1 MHSALG
7 GTDWDESYGPTV
19 RMHLTQNVNDIL
31 EVFPRL
37 YPFTK
42 SITVLNLSGD
52 LNDKGALIMSNLS
65 YYCPRLTSLL
75 FTRNSSLPNIFHL
88 PQEVD
93 LTKVTLYLPYDNEL
107 LDNLHHYQ
115 AVNDLRIYPD
125 MTYVCT
131 MIIPHLKY
139 NGLYTV
145 DKAL

>member
-1 MHSALG
+1 
-7 GTDWDESYGPTV
+7 
-19 RMHLTQNVNDIL
+19 
-31 EVFPRL
+31 
-37 YPFTK
+37 
-42 SITVLNLSGD
+42 
-52 LNDKGALIMSNLS
+52 MSNLS

-75 FTRNSSLPNIFHL
+75 ITRNSSRPSKHISS
-88 PQEVD
+88 PAAEMD
-93 LTKVTLYLPYDNEL
+93 LTKVFLYLPYDNEL